1 MARVVL
7 RTSCPV
13 AGDRW
18 RAGPHSAAAARVPHR
33 SPLSKRKLRRG
44 SRLRSPRFPRNIV
57 ASPRS
62 EDPQISLMRSHT
74 ATASASGYGR
84 AAGRGAEPERTP
96 KRGRW
101 SSLPL
106 RGGGGFN
113 LCLNPPMDRVPC
125 RVRWRWD
132 TIGSASGDDS
142 PSMERVGTAPRPLL
156 AEGPSLSIPRRHR
169 GLPVQG
175 RGRGWW
181 RR

>member
-62 EDPQISLMRSHT
+62 EGPQISLMRSHT
-74 ATASASGYGR
+74 AAASASGYGR

-125 RVRWRWD
+125 RVRWCWD
-132 TIGSASGDDS
+132 TIGSASGRRLAFYGKGWDS
-142 PSMERVGTAPRPLL
+142 TATT
-156 AEGPSLSIPRRHR
+156 SCR
-169 GLPVQG
+169 GSELVDTSPT
-175 RGRGWW
+175 
-181 RR
+181 